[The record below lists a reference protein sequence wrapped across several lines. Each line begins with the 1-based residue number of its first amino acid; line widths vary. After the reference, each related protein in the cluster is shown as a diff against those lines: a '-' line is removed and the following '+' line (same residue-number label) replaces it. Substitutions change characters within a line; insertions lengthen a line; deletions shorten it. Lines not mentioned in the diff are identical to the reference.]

1 MNFGPE
7 DIAENLPSPMS
18 ASFVLIALSGAQA
31 FSGASSSRLS
41 GLSQT
46 SARRL
51 PAVEAMAKG
60 FGPPPPPPPPKR
72 KASVAQKKRT
82 AAGDAFDALTSSG
95 APEYQVSV
103 RTVDAAG
110 KQSEWMPVG
119 GLAVPR
125 SNSVDKAVTMAI
137 FQNEDERT
145 PPAR

>member
-1 MNFGPE
+1 M
-7 DIAENLPSPMS
+7 
-18 ASFVLIALSGAQA
+18 
-31 FSGASSSRLS
+31 RRRW
-41 GLSQT
+41 
-46 SARRL
+46 RRL
-51 PAVEAMAKG
+51 AVHRSRDLDRHLVWPLVRVGLDALDRADPGDGTSGDLAGLLCHLCE
-60 FGPPPPPPPPKR
+60 
-72 KASVAQKKRT
+72 RT